1 MTARGQARRLAMI
14 DAAKAVF
21 IENGYERTT
30 LDMVIA
36 RAGGS
41 RRTLYECFGD
51 KAGLFRAVVEDNTE
65 ALLSTLADMPR
76 ELRTP
81 RDVLNHYATAYLD
94 MVLSADALAFFRL
107 MVAESPKF
115 PELGEAFY
123 QAGPLRLRNHLTEY
137 LRRAHDAGQLQ
148 VPDPLLAARH
158 FFGLIKSD
166 HQMSALLCT
175 TAGASQR
182 DTSADA
188 RAAVD
193 VFLRGYRA
201 SDNASDGDRIT

>member
-1 MTARGQARRLAMI
+1 VPVTARGQARRLAMI

-51 KAGLFRAVVEDNTE
+51 KAGLFRAVVEENTE
-65 ALLSTLADMPR
+65 TLLSTLADMPR

-81 RDVLNHYATAYLD
+81 RDVLSHYAKAYLD
-94 MVLSADALAFFRL
+94 MVLSRDALALFRL

-137 LRRAHDAGQLQ
+137 LRRAHDAGQMQ
-148 VPDPLLAARH
+148 VPDALLAARH

-166 HQMSALLCT
+166 HQMSALLCASGT
-175 TAGASQR
+175 ENQTDTGAH
-182 DTSADA
+182 A

-201 SDNASDGDRIT
+201 TVRDQVT